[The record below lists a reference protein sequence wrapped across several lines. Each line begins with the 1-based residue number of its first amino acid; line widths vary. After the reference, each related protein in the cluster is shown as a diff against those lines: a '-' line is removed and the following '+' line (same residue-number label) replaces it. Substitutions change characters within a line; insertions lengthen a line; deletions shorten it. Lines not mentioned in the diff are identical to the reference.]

1 MTTND
6 YGELIQTKKQT
17 KKMYAAGIDYISAK
31 QEKSRNQKIQYT
43 DHDTKNMEGVINQKT
58 NNRLKKAI
66 GSFICKALRY
76 RTYKQGN
83 TETGNQRQN
92 LKDLS
97 SFHFKSEFN

>member
-1 MTTND
+1 
-6 YGELIQTKKQT
+6 
-17 KKMYAAGIDYISAK
+17 
-31 QEKSRNQKIQYT
+31 
-43 DHDTKNMEGVINQKT
+43 MEGVINQKT